1 MSRHVVFNEMVYPF
15 ITNKVQDV
23 TSPSVSSDHVLL
35 GHRNVWNGPTAAGQ
49 PDINLTSAR
58 ATGPTS
64 PTMSEHG
71 QHHRAQSQSLPDP
84 TTASLGFG
92 SSQDHVNS
100 SQMMPAL
107 RPTISSTQ
115 PDPHQLVPLHSI
127 ARTPLDQIPSSSVAS
142 DPVNLNHTTSTQVA
156 GRSLMLRCASLWG
169 LYANPSVQQKNPS
182 STSQPSSP

>member
-1 MSRHVVFNEMVYPF
+1 MSRHVVLDEMVYPC
-15 ITNKVQDV
+15 ITNKAQDF
-23 TSPSVSSDHVLL
+23 TSPSVSSEHDLL

-49 PDINLTSAR
+49 PYINSTAAR

-64 PTMSEHG
+64 QTMSEHG
-71 QHHRAQSQSLPDP
+71 QHHRAQSRSLPNP
-84 TTASLGFG
+84 TTVSLGFG

-107 RPTISSTQ
+107 RPTIISSTQ

-142 DPVNLNHTTSTQVA
+142 DLVNLNHTTSTQVA
-156 GRSLMLRCASLWG
+156 GVFSDVG
-169 LYANPSVQQKNPS
+169 VNPSWAFLPS
-182 STSQPSSP
+182 SSYYCRW